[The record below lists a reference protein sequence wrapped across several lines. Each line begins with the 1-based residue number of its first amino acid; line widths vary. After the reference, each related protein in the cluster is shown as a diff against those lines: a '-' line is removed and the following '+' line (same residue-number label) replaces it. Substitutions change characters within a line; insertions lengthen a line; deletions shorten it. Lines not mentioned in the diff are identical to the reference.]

1 MIIPHPEIPL
11 GEIRPL
17 DMLGL
22 LLLGGLWE
30 LVSRLIVLTNI
41 RKPRSLRTQEQ
52 RYRALQYETNQK
64 RKLGPQAFVETSLL
78 ERQVL
83 AEEKA
88 LVDTYEQRKLRLANT
103 QKIVQNANRILAI
116 VVAFCFFRVPM
127 LTIDG
132 TKVVE
137 LSSSSTEETLIFT
150 TEQAAS
156 RGASWYKAFLFPLSY
171 IGMGIRFSKFGLPD
185 PSVSVGAVL
194 VLWSAQTTVGMILD
208 GVQALVAN

>member
-30 LVSRLIVLTNI
+30 LVSQLIVLTNV

-78 ERQVL
+78 ERQVV
-83 AEEKA
+83 AEEK
-88 LVDTYEQRKLRLANT
+88 E
-103 QKIVQNANRILAI
+103 
-116 VVAFCFFRVPM
+116 
-127 LTIDG
+127 
-132 TKVVE
+132 E
-137 LSSSSTEETLIFT
+137 ESSME
-150 TEQAAS
+150 
-156 RGASWYKAFLFPLSY
+156 
-171 IGMGIRFSKFGLPD
+171 
-185 PSVSVGAVL
+185 
-194 VLWSAQTTVGMILD
+194 
-208 GVQALVAN
+208 